1 MACNNQ
7 YIVQDCCDSSNSF
20 RVGDICIT
28 GLTNGDIFYTECS
41 GLTTG
46 STSFTFSGCVVVNS
60 SAPILANAADT
71 FSALTSYTACTN
83 CQTAISGTPCPTPT
97 PTVTPTTTNT
107 SGLIYLTGQMS
118 LPATLTVGMVVTD
131 SSGNCWEI
139 IATTGTTPNLT
150 WGNQIFPVGGCAS
163 CLVVNPCPTLTPT
176 VTPTNTPTN
185 TVTPTVTP
193 TSLGCLAYNIQV
205 NTGISGCT
213 FTYID
218 CSGATQTVTITSGNS
233 NTVCSLTVPTT
244 SCGASAY
251 TITNIGNCC
260 QTYNISVIPSV
271 NCTFTYVD
279 CSGVTQTVTVTGG
292 TSTTVCSLTIPTTPC
307 PAGTYTIINQGFCC
321 LTYNINVNSNVTG
334 CTFSYINCSGS
345 SQTVTITSG
354 LSLSLCSII
363 TPTTSCP
370 PSAYTMSQSGTCCS
384 YYNLSV
390 VNTSCTFSYIDC
402 SGNSQSVVVTSATST
417 SVCSQVIPTTSC
429 NPTGY
434 TITSASTCNPCVT
447 YTITNNNSVPYT
459 FSYIDC
465 SGVTQTITVP
475 ANGGVVVICTLTI
488 PTAPKGVAIVA
499 GGNCC
504 QTYNINVGSG
514 VSGCTFTYTDCSG
527 NTQTVTITSGNSTT
541 LCAITVPTTSCG
553 TSAYTMTTIG
563 TCCTTYNIQVGSGVS
578 GCTFT
583 YIDCS
588 GSTQTVTITSGNS
601 NTVCA
606 LSTPT
611 TSCGV
616 SAYTITNIGSCC
628 QSYTLYVDPA
638 FATSSACTFS
648 YIDCSGSSQSVSVT
662 TGTPVTVCSLVVPST
677 SCPPRVYTITNNGYC
692 CTNYILNVNTTS
704 ACTFNYINCSG
715 FNQSITVNSG
725 VTSSVCSIITPTTS
739 CPSSAYTIN
748 ITGNCIPSTCYYV
761 ALQPGGLFC
770 YVDYTDPISG
780 FTTVIINSATT
791 IQLCSTTV
799 PVASSV
805 FPICSPSDIAIIA
818 GSACT
823 YNATGSTWDCPTE
836 SCKCWDIY
844 ISPPT
849 NCTVPYVD
857 CYGIIQFYA
866 LSGGTTGNTVCSPYK
881 PVLYCGALYTA
892 TTSGLC
898 SVAISGVYECVP
910 CLDYCIAFGNG
921 NSVGTLYN
929 YDVNTNT
936 SAALQ
941 VSTFFD
947 DVANTSNYY
956 WTNQGNTINEYPWT
970 GCPVFTS
977 GSSRTINIT
986 GFTGSLSQG
995 FCAINDT
1002 TLVAIDNGTN
1012 NIYELDITTT
1022 NAVETLKISNPAGRI
1037 FDGDIAYT
1045 TGNMLLTITSGVSG
1059 YYITQFDYTTGAQ
1072 DLEVAWSGSQKPQA
1086 FLFNG
1091 GQYPLVIDFT
1101 GGTWEVSY
1109 TAQTYLYNN
1118 PIAFPT
1124 TSQDPLCCT
1133 ATICTG
1139 NTFCSSWLRQGSDP
1153 YLYDVSGGTTT
1164 NLSSIFTSGF
1174 PYGAEG
1180 IALSDGFYFVKQ
1192 GNFGGDI
1199 VRQYAISPCN
1209 NYAGTYRDYQTDTGA
1224 NISFAAIDDYNVLVV
1239 DGISQNLKKI
1249 TLDPNTLLGTSTTIF
1264 NFLVNQPNRFHDY
1277 DLVYTTFGKILSL
1290 NQDNLNPGDFYL
1302 TQLDYTTGAVEVD
1315 VFLSGITSTPFAI
1328 LVDNGNLYV
1337 VDTVSKVYSVQL
1349 TSPYNVTLYQ
1359 TLGISIN
1366 SGAQRP
1372 SCVNVLL
1379 V

>member
-1 MACNNQ
+1 
-7 YIVQDCCDSSNSF
+7 
-20 RVGDICIT
+20 
-28 GLTNGDIFYTECS
+28 
-41 GLTTG
+41 
-46 STSFTFSGCVVVNS
+46 
-60 SAPILANAADT
+60 
-71 FSALTSYTACTN
+71 
-83 CQTAISGTPCPTPT
+83 
-97 PTVTPTTTNT
+97 
-107 SGLIYLTGQMS
+107 MS

-193 TSLGCLAYNIQV
+193 TSLPCQAYNIQV

-213 FTYID
+213 FAYID

-260 QTYNISVIPSV
+260 QTYNISVVPSV

-292 TSTTVCSLTIPTTPC
+292 TSTTVCSLTVPTTPC
-307 PAGTYTIINQGFCC
+307 SAAAYTIINQGFCC

-345 SQTVTITSG
+345 SQTITITSG

-370 PSAYTMSQSGTCCS
+370 PSAYTMTQSGSCCS

-390 VNTSCTFSYIDC
+390 VDTSCTFNYIDC
-402 SGNSQSVVVTSATST
+402 SGNSQSVLVTSATST

-434 TITSASTCNPCVT
+434 TITSAATCNDCVT

-475 ANGGVVVICTLTI
+475 ANGGVVIICTLTI
-488 PTAPKGVAIVA
+488 PTAPKNVTIVA

-541 LCAITVPTTSCG
+541 LCAITAPTTSCG
-553 TSAYTMTTIG
+553 ASAYTITTLG

-583 YIDCS
+583 YTDCS

-606 LSTPT
+606 LSIPT
-611 TSCGV
+611 TSCGA

-648 YIDCSGSSQSVSVT
+648 YIDCSGGSQSVSVT

-715 FNQSITVNSG
+715 FNQSIVVNSG

-739 CPSSAYTIN
+739 CPTSAYTIN
-748 ITGNCIPSTCYYV
+748 TSGSCGTSTCYYI
-761 ALQPGGLFC
+761 ALYPGSALC
-770 YVDYTDPISG
+770 YIDYIDPISG
-780 FTTVIINSATT
+780 FTTISITSASTNNV
-791 IQLCSTTV
+791 CSTTL
-799 PVASSV
+799 PVVSV
-805 FPICSPSDIAIIA
+805 ISGACAPSDVIIIA

-836 SCKCWDIY
+836 SCKCWDLY
-844 ISPPT
+844 IEPPT
-849 NCTVPYVD
+849 ICNIPYID
-857 CYGIIQFYA
+857 CDRNIASIQ
-866 LSGGTTGNTVCSPYK
+866 LTGGTAEQVCSPYQ
-881 PVLYCGALYTA
+881 PDLTSCGVTYTA
-892 TTSGLC
+892 TTSGAC
-898 SVAISGVYECVP
+898 AVAISGVYECVP
-910 CLDYCIAFGNG
+910 CLSSCVKFGYTVNTDILQ
-921 NSVGTLYN
+921 S

-936 SAALQ
+936 STLLTNLGFVDDIANDANYIWT
-941 VSTFFD
+941 VAGST
-947 DVANTSNYY
+947 
-956 WTNQGNTINEYPWT
+956 IEEYPYT
-970 GCPVFTS
+970 GCPFFIS
-977 GSSRTINIT
+977 GGSRTINIT
-986 GFTGSLSQG
+986 GFTGSAGSTTESG
-995 FCAINDT
+995 VGGANVYCTDT
-1002 TLVAIDNGTN
+1002 GTN
-1012 NIYELDITTT
+1012 TIYALDLTGP
-1022 NAVETLKISNPAGRI
+1022 NAVILFT
-1037 FDGDIAYT
+1037 YT
-1045 TGNMLLTITSGVSG
+1045 TAPVGRNFVNDISYTTISSTLTITSGASG
-1059 YYITQFDYTTGAQ
+1059 
-1072 DLEVAWSGSQKPQA
+1072 
-1086 FLFNG
+1086 
-1091 GQYPLVIDFT
+1091 
-1101 GGTWEVSY
+1101 
-1109 TAQTYLYNN
+1109 
-1118 PIAFPT
+1118 
-1124 TSQDPLCCT
+1124 
-1133 ATICTG
+1133 
-1139 NTFCSSWLRQGSDP
+1139 
-1153 YLYDVSGGTTT
+1153 
-1164 NLSSIFTSGF
+1164 
-1174 PYGAEG
+1174 
-1180 IALSDGFYFVKQ
+1180 
-1192 GNFGGDI
+1192 
-1199 VRQYAISPCN
+1199 
-1209 NYAGTYRDYQTDTGA
+1209 
-1224 NISFAAIDDYNVLVV
+1224 
-1239 DGISQNLKKI
+1239 
-1249 TLDPNTLLGTSTTIF
+1249 
-1264 NFLVNQPNRFHDY
+1264 
-1277 DLVYTTFGKILSL
+1277 
-1290 NQDNLNPGDFYL
+1290 FYL
-1302 TQLDYTTGAVEVD
+1302 TQFDPGGLVEVD
-1315 VFLSGITSTPFAI
+1315 VLWTASSEPQCYIS
-1328 LVDNGNLYV
+1328 DSGNLYV
-1337 VDTVSKVYSVQL
+1337 VDSFGDVYQIQT
-1349 TSPYNVTLYQ
+1349 TSPYTQTYVQSVTYPFIRSSQITRFCFTSYL
-1359 TLGISIN
+1359 I
-1366 SGAQRP
+1366 P
-1372 SCVNVLL
+1372 
-1379 V
+1379 